1 MLIGITGQKFSGKS
15 TVAAMLANEFYK
27 ANGYRAIWDID
38 SFARPLKEI
47 VCSLSGCT
55 MEQLEDYDFKEN
67 EVVPEHLW
75 AFCAN
80 EKHNYRSLLQGMGDY
95 LRSKNPNIFID
106 SILVGDTANLIISDV
121 RFPNE
126 AKAIR
131 DRGGLIVKIVRDGVV
146 SKDTHSSEKNVE
158 NIAGNIIV
166 FNDGSLEHLKAM
178 VDMLAKL
185 IITNDINPYIIKE
198 IHIEYTE

>member
-1 MLIGITGQKFSGKS
+1 MLIGITGHKFSGKS
-15 TVAAMLANEFYK
+15 TVANMLSEMLNYK
-27 ANGYRAIWDID
+27 TD

-47 VCSLSGCT
+47 VCALSGCT

-95 LRSKNPNIFID
+95 LRSKNTNIFID
-106 SILVGDTANLIISDV
+106 SVLVGDTSNLIISDC

-126 AKAIR
+126 AEAIKK
-131 DRGGLIVKIVRDGVV
+131 RGGIIIKVVRDSVV
-146 SKDTHSSEKNVE
+146 SDDTHQSETHIDEIK
-158 NIAGNIIV
+158 ATYIIP
-166 FNDGSLEHLKAM
+166 NNGSLETLRELIKPI
-178 VDMLAKL
+178 VSFCQFIKL
-185 IITNDINPYIIKE
+185 
-198 IHIEYTE
+198 